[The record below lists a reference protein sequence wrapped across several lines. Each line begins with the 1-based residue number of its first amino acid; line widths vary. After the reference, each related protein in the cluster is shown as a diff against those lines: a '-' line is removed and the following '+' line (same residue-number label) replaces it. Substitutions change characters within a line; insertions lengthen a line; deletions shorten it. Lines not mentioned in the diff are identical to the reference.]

1 MSDSMCSKMKKRKR
15 LKGPKPKNYKCIVD
29 FIIVIYLVLVEIKY
43 KYNEFR
49 PRFRLKISI
58 DF

>member
-43 KYNEFR
+43 KYNEF
-49 PRFRLKISI
+49 LVCLIHNQS
-58 DF
+58 